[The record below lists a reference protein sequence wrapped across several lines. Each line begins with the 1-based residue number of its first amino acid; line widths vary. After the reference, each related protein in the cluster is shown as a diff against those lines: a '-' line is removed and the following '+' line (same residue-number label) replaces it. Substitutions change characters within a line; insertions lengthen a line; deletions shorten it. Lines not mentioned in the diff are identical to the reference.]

1 MTGATGYV
9 GSAVAERLLAAGHR
23 VAGLA
28 RSDQAASTLRRRG
41 VEPYRGDLCDRA
53 RVVDAVGQADA
64 TIHAASSG
72 RGPEAAEAELCAVE
86 AFLASLNGSGKTL
99 VYTSG
104 AAVYGDTG
112 TGVADEAA
120 PLSPPPERA
129 WRLPLERRVLAS
141 GDRGIRP
148 VVIRPCFVYGR
159 AGGVAARL
167 VDGARHAG
175 VARYI
180 DAGDNRFSTVHVDDL
195 ADLYLLALESER
207 ASGPHNASSGE
218 VAQRELAEAV
228 GRLIGTSVTS
238 WPLAEARS
246 RLGIVADTMAMNGRI
261 SAARARR
268 ELRWNPRRPGL
279 VDEIE
284 RGSYRVAIDAVLA
297 AAPAPA
303 R

>member
-28 RSDQAASTLRRRG
+28 RSDQAASTLRGCG

-53 RVVDAVGQADA
+53 RVVDAAGQADA
-64 TIHAASSG
+64 TIHAASAG
-72 RGPEAAEAELCAVE
+72 RGPEGVEAEVCAVE
-86 AFLASLNGSGKTL
+86 AFLAALSGSGKTL

-104 AAVYGDTG
+104 TAVYGDTG

-129 WRLPLERRVLAS
+129 WRLPLEQRILTS
-141 GDRGIRP
+141 GDGGIRP

-167 VDGARHAG
+167 VDGASHAG

-195 ADLYLLALESER
+195 ADLYLLALESDR
-207 ASGPHNASSGE
+207 ASGPYNASSGE

-228 GRLIGTSVTS
+228 ARLIGTSVTS

-246 RLGIVADTMAMNGRI
+246 RLGIFADTMAMNGRI

-268 ELRWNPRRPGL
+268 KLRWNPRRPGL

-284 RGSYRVAIDAVLA
+284 RGSYRVAIDAVVA
-297 AAPAPA
+297 AASAPA